1 MLKQSLF
8 KQLKSFYLRNKV
20 SDFEYDCVRSEIY
33 NTNKS
38 MLLVCSFISMVLFFF
53 LAGFSIFFKN
63 DIIFKNPY
71 PYGIMFILLLVIYII
86 SLKLPENKIS
96 FSTFLVYLF
105 IVLFGGFTLYSDI
118 FEKNTTLASTWFVFE
133 FAAPIIFV
141 DKIRRMYLFTFIIGI
156 TFTALTIWQ
165 KDLSLAK
172 VDICY
177 NWVFFILGYLP
188 SFYLTKIRVRE
199 FSLRQIIETE
209 RDHDDLTGLLNKS
222 AFTRDAKKSIAATK
236 NGILIIMDLDF
247 FKEVN
252 DTYGHFVGD
261 SVLKMTGLCI
271 QRTFRGTDV
280 MGRFGGDEFVILMAN
295 TTNVEIAQVRCD
307 SLIKMLN
314 ETHIIPENKDIETTI
329 HASIGF
335 ALYDGQPDFES
346 LFKNSDTALYYSK
359 NNGKDRATK
368 YTVQLE
374 S

>member
-33 NTNKS
+33 HTNKNI
-38 MLLVCSFISMVLFFF
+38 LTVCSFISMVLFFF
-53 LAGFSIFFKN
+53 LTAVSFFIKSE
-63 DIIFKNPY
+63 IVFKSNY
-71 PYGIMFILLLVIYII
+71 PYSIMFLLLTAIYIF
-86 SLKLPENKIS
+86 SLKLPETKIQY
-96 FSTFLVYLF
+96 STFLVYTF
-105 IVLFGGFTLYSDI
+105 IVAFGAFTFYSDI
-118 FEKNTTLASTWFVFE
+118 FQKNTNLASTWFVFE

-141 DKIRRMYLFTFIIGI
+141 DKVKRMYFFTFIMGLL
-156 TFTALTIWQ
+156 FTGLTLWI
-165 KDLSLAK
+165 KSLSLAQI
-172 VDICY
+172 DIYY
-177 NWVFFILGYLP
+177 NWIFFVLSYLP
-188 SFYLTKIRVRE
+188 SFYLTKIRIRE

-314 ETHIIPENKDIETTI
+314 ETHIIPENKDIKTTI

-335 ALYDGQPDFES
+335 ALYEGQPDFES
-346 LFKNSDTALYYSK
+346 LFKNSDQALYYSK

-368 YTVQLE
+368 FSSNLA
-374 S
+374 